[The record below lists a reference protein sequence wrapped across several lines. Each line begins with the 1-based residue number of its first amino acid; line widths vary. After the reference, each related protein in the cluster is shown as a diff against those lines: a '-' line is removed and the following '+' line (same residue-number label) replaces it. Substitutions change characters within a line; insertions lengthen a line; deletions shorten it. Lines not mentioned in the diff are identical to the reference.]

1 MAEAPGG
8 DAVPDLGELQVA
20 LRRAVRT
27 AIRSCSEP
35 HGLSVEEFALL
46 NALRMGGPNP
56 VSRVARALNFDP
68 PSVSRNAYRLTE
80 DGLIASER
88 SSTDRRVV
96 MLSLTDRGAA
106 TAREIDECVGKAY
119 GDLVAGAAPG
129 EIDGFVKTIQHIREN
144 FRRIWEREDR

>member
-27 AIRSCSEP
+27 AIRSC
-35 HGLSVEEFALL
+35 SVEEFALL

-106 TAREIDECVGKAY
+106 IAREIDECVGKAY